1 MQTQRQLYYAHGGR
15 SRRSR
20 SHRKKGSTRRS
31 SSSSSSSGSD
41 RQRSHSRT
49 RTGSRGGSPSR
60 SDDRRGRGERGGS
73 HSRKTEERISY
84 TSPYVEHG
92 TEETKVV
99 WEHRY
104 ESSSSEE
111 YYDGFFETVE
121 KIYAREGISGFY
133 IGAVEET
140 VGVIGS
146 TFMHI
151 MIREISLI

>member
-15 SRRSR
+15 PRRPR

-31 SSSSSSSGSD
+31 SSSSSSGSD

-49 RTGSRGGSPSR
+49 ETGSRGGSPSR
-60 SDDRRGRGERGGS
+60 DDRRGRGERVGS
-73 HSRKTEERISY
+73 HSRKEEHISY

-92 TEETKVV
+92 TEEKVV

-111 YYDGFFETVE
+111 YYDGFFETIE

-140 VGVIGS
+140 VGIIGS

-151 MIREISLI
+151 MIREISLV